1 MANRFRLDKT
11 PDDVGLKR
19 AAIYFALKY
28 DLRKP
33 IFELDR
39 NEVLQYYRI
48 VYSSRRVEYMLELE
62 GFDNDLNVLV
72 DSGFLAFVWVSRFF
86 VWVSRFFVWVSKVF
100 FVWVSKVVSYVYKC
114 IYGSIRGFVKRIVYI
129 FKRTK

>member
-1 MANRFRLDKT
+1 MANRFRLGKT
-11 PDDVGLKR
+11 PDDVGLRR
-19 AAIYFALKY
+19 AAVYFALKY

-48 VYSSRRVEYMLELE
+48 VHSSRRTEYRFEIE
-62 GFDNDLNVLV
+62 GFDNDLYVLI
-72 DSGFLAFVWVSRFF
+72 DSGFLVFVWVSR
-86 VWVSRFFVWVSKVF
+86 F

-114 IYGSIRGFVKRIVYI
+114 IYGSIRGFAKRIVYI
-129 FKRTK
+129 FRKNK

>member
-1 MANRFRLDKT
+1 MSNRFRLGKT
-11 PDDVGLKR
+11 PDDVGLRR
-19 AAIYFALKY
+19 AAVYFALKY
-28 DLRKP
+28 DLKRP

-48 VYSSRRVEYMLELE
+48 VHSSRRVEYRLELE

-72 DSGFLAFVWVSRFF
+72 DSGFLV
-86 VWVSRFFVWVSKVF
+86 

-114 IYGSIRGFVKRIVYI
+114 IYGSIRGFAKRIVYI
-129 FKRTK
+129 FRKNK